1 MFRRPYFKGFTQ
13 KWQYRAQYVCRPLH
27 VRLLKETCMQNNKSE
42 IFQTAFISDGLRHKK
57 RGNPEGLP
65 EIPQIRDLRFTN
77 NTGSRLSLSARL
89 NSMQTKVVGFRR
101 PCNH

>member
-1 MFRRPYFKGFTQ
+1 MAISHTTP
-13 KWQYRAQYVCRPLH
+13 WPPLH
-27 VRLLKETCMQNNKSE
+27 VRLLKEICMQNNKPE

-89 NSMQTKVVGFRR
+89 NSMQTKAVGFRR
-101 PCNH
+101 PCNHKAEAYRPSETVWG